1 MTQQEHDPLD
11 TTAQERT
18 DAKRAEEE
26 RQQREKEQN
35 DLRYV
40 MGSKQGRRFVYR
52 QLSEAGV
59 WRSSF
64 DTDNA
69 VMAFNEGNRNRGLSL
84 LTEILEACADR
95 YTEMLAEHKEAK
107 DKHDNRH
114 ADRRNRTRTR

>member
-11 TTAQERT
+11 TAAPERATAI
-18 DAKRAEEE
+18 RAEEE

-59 WRSSF
+59 WRLSF
-64 DTDNA
+64 STDNA

-84 LTEILEACADR
+84 LNELLETCPDR
-95 YTEMLAEHKEAK
+95 YTEMLAEHKAAK
-107 DKHDNRH
+107 EKHDNRH
-114 ADRRNRTRTR
+114 ADRRNRTR